1 MDRVKFLTDQNVQEI
16 IAFIVEDNKIEYD
29 EALDIFYK
37 SQTFEK
43 LHDSETGLYRES
55 AAYIYELFKTEQK
68 TGKFISTEQ

>member
-1 MDRVKFLTDQNVQEI
+1 MDKVKFLTEQNVQEI

-43 LHDSETGLYRES
+43 LHDSSTGLYRES
-55 AAYIYELFKTEQK
+55 AAYIYELFKTEMK

>member
-1 MDRVKFLTDQNVQEI
+1 MDKIKFLTDQNVQEI

-29 EALDIFYK
+29 EALDLFYK

-43 LHDSETGLYRES
+43 LSDCETGLYRES

-68 TGKFISTEQ
+68 RGKFISTEQ